1 MAWQSTLYVT
11 NFPERVDDA
20 EIRKVF
26 GKVCCLFRLIFDRLG
41 ADIHPFHSMG

>member
-20 EIRKVF
+20 EVRKVF
-26 GKVCCLFRLIFDRLG
+26 GKVCCLLRLILGRLS
-41 ADIHPFHSMG
+41 ADISSFS